1 MRPRMLIM
9 SVVLGLAL
17 TALSVAVARAEESND
32 DSSATIKL
40 TINVA
45 PNSAPT
51 TLTVE
56 IQPAP
61 SAAPALVKMRSDAA
75 AAAPSTVRAEV
86 GTDHGSSSVLL
97 APIHASLPL
106 DWQPGASQ
114 SPPGAAPTNVG
125 LGCGPHPAPNTPG
138 CARRVETEAPA
149 PVTAAV
155 EPPPVA
161 AAEAVPAEVVAVAPP
176 APQAAAAP
184 DPARN
189 PEQLRPA
196 ELPRAG
202 GPLPAPVSPGLSA
215 LIGLAMIGTGSA
227 VCRRSLASIP
237 GARACQRL
245 MQLLGRLGPRA
256 ELTGS
261 AASVAGVRRWA
272 AHQWSVRWRVW
283 PGGSLARHFVRLQQR
298 TGARHDPPHKLEA
311 HDAAAPTTTPGGRTP
326 LSLAAARSKRR
337 ADAELARLE
346 CRLQA
351 ELTTDQ
357 WRLCATLLDADRAAR
372 FAEQG
377 RFVAELCHHLPGLTP
392 TIRVVAGHIFE
403 PPVAARADP
412 VWSLRDARRG
422 AQRAGTYD
430 VLRQRLRAELTTD
443 QWRLCTAL
451 SDADRAARFV
461 EQDRFVAE
469 LSRNFPG
476 LAPAIHVVAGHIVD
490 TPIAE
495 QEACCG
501 GVWRDAQDSS

>member
-1 MRPRMLIM
+1 MRSRMLIL

-17 TALSVAVARAEESND
+17 TALSAAVARAEESND
-32 DSSATIKL
+32 DSSATVKL

-61 SAAPALVKMRSDAA
+61 SAAPSLVKMRSDAT

-86 GTDHGSSSVLL
+86 GTNHGSSPVLL
-97 APIHASLPL
+97 APIHANLPL
-106 DWQPGASQ
+106 DWQPGASP
-114 SPPGAAPTNVG
+114 SPHVQAPGNVS

-138 CARRVETEAPA
+138 CARRVEAEAPV

-155 EPPPVA
+155 EPPPAAPAEPVPAESVA
-161 AAEAVPAEVVAVAPP
+161 AEVVAVAPP
-176 APQAAAAP
+176 GPRAAAAP
-184 DPARN
+184 EPARS

-202 GPLPAPVSPGLSA
+202 GPLPAPVSPGLPA

-227 VCRRSLASIP
+227 VCRRSPASIP

-245 MQLLGRLGPRA
+245 MQLLGPRA
-256 ELTGS
+256 ELTVG
-261 AASVAGVRRWA
+261 AARVRQLA

-283 PGGSLARHFVRLQQR
+283 PGGSLARHFQRLQQR
-298 TGARHDPPHKLEA
+298 TDARHDPPHELEA
-311 HDAAAPTTTPGGRTP
+311 HGAAVPTTTPGGRMP

-372 FAEQG
+372 F
-377 RFVAELCHHLPGLTP
+377 
-392 TIRVVAGHIFE
+392 
-403 PPVAARADP
+403 
-412 VWSLRDARRG
+412 
-422 AQRAGTYD
+422 
-430 VLRQRLRAELTTD
+430 
-443 QWRLCTAL
+443 
-451 SDADRAARFV
+451 V

-469 LSRNFPG
+469 VSRNFPG

-495 QEACCG
+495 QETCCG